1 VSTARLVGINHV
13 ALEVGDVD
21 EALDWYGRVFGF
33 ELRGRA
39 GRNMAFV
46 DMGDQFLALSAPR
59 RQETDRDRH
68 FGLVV
73 DDREAV
79 RSALVEAGAEI
90 VRTRGLRFV
99 DPWGNNVEVVQ
110 YDEVQF
116 LKSDA
121 VLRAMGLDGLGKAE
135 SAREELRGKGVDA

>member
-1 VSTARLVGINHV
+1 MTRLVGINHV

-21 EALDWYGRVFGF
+21 AALDWYGRIFEF

-39 GRNMAFV
+39 GRRMAFV

-59 RQETDRDRH
+59 TQPRDDDRH

-73 DDREAV
+73 DDKEAV
-79 RSALVEAGAEI
+79 RRALEDAGAEI
-90 VRTRGLRFV
+90 VPTRGLRFV

-110 YDEVQF
+110 YDEIQF
-116 LKSDA
+116 SKTETI
-121 VLRAMGLDGLGKAE
+121 LRGMGLDGLEKTDAGRA
-135 SAREELRGKGVDA
+135 ELRDKGLD